1 MFVWAVSISE
11 SIEKYTRIIKELDE
25 IKLIPRAG
33 ITCCFLNGR
42 GFKGIHEV
50 GISLLYV
57 YILLTIQSVPLKNT
71 AITVML
77 SFFFTVCM
85 QLALQTRKNRLSLLL
100 CSIFCVLD
108 IFITVDMAA
117 AQYLSHVF
125 GVEIFSLGILLVMYI
140 DGRTRP
146 GIKQCIVKDISV
158 LVYFLIKKYDSK
170 LCIYYPH
177 SVSAI
182 IIIWSVIE
190 AIRTKKTPLLP
201 GVIEDDRSTES
212 EESERTK
219 RPRRKASLR
228 LSEKNDELPA
238 KSVSSKE
245 AQKPKDKKAKT
256 SKKEASITEDKPKK
270 SSEKK
275 SADKPKKSSE
285 KSVTKSSVKKP
296 VEKSAE
302 RPVVEETAQKTK
314 PVRAAAKE
322 ARSKSTKK

>member
-117 AQYLSHVF
+117 VQCISHVF
-125 GVEIFSLGILLVMYI
+125 GVQTFSLGILLVMYI

-158 LVYFLIKKYDSK
+158 LVYFLIKKYDSR

-201 GVIEDDRSTES
+201 GVIEDDISTES

-228 LSEKNDELPA
+228 LSEKNNELPA

-256 SKKEASITEDKPKK
+256 SKKESSVTEDKP
-270 SSEKK
+270 KK

-296 VEKSAE
+296 AEKSAA